1 MADQNVVISSD
12 TVTVT
17 GGEANI
23 NVDVNFGPQGD
34 DGSVILYGIG
44 KPQNLAPSEFPRTP
58 RVLDWYINT
67 KTTDDEY
74 LYIYQYVFVNNAG
87 FWKRVFK
94 IIPNSY
100 QVNQIV
106 EFDSDGIGS
115 ASVVVSNV
123 TLPLIPQ
130 YAFPSTGDVVIPVD
144 DEAAMLAL
152 STIPETYAFRKD
164 LAKYYYLRQSPASDA
179 SNWEGLI
186 SVNAHIDI
194 ENALPVIS
202 SFQLGSPIINQDEE
216 TNEVTYTL
224 PITLVAYQLVP
235 PPTPDQTVATV
246 ADLLSVVPLDPGE
259 DLVYSVYVTAANSI
273 YILVGPDPSN
283 PSNWVPFSTIQPIT
297 GSKTAHISINVI

>member
-1 MADQNVVISSD
+1 MADQNVVISQD

-17 GGEANI
+17 GGESTI
-23 NVDVNFGPQGD
+23 NVDVNFGPKGD

-44 KPQNLAPSEFPRTP
+44 KPQNLDPSDFPQTP
-58 RVLDWYINT
+58 RVLDWYINVDS
-67 KTTDDEY
+67 TDDEY

-100 QVNQIV
+100 QTNKSVTFSALGV
-106 EFDSDGIGS
+106 AS

-130 YAFPSTGDVVIPVD
+130 YAFPTTGSVVLPVN

-152 STIPETYAFRKD
+152 STTPGTYAFRKD
-164 LAKYYYLRQSPASDA
+164 LAKYYYLREAPASDA

-186 SVNAHIDI
+186 TVNAHVDI

-202 SFQLGSPIINQDEE
+202 SFQLGAPTIEADQE
-216 TNEVTYTL
+216 TGEVSYTL
-224 PITLVAYQLVP
+224 PMTIVAYEL
-235 PPTPDQTVATV
+235 TP
-246 ADLLSVVPLDPGE
+246 L
-259 DLVYSVYVTAANSI
+259 
-273 YILVGPDPSN
+273 GPA
-283 PSNWVPFSTIQPIT
+283 PIT

>member
-1 MADQNVVISSD
+1 MADQNVIISQD

-17 GGEANI
+17 GGESTI
-23 NVDVNFGPQGD
+23 NVDVNFGPKGD

-44 KPQNLAPSEFPRTP
+44 KPQNLDPSDFPQTP
-58 RVLDWYINT
+58 RVLDWYINVDS
-67 KTTDDEY
+67 TDDEY

-100 QVNQIV
+100 QTNKSVTFSALGV
-106 EFDSDGIGS
+106 AS

-130 YAFPSTGDVVIPVD
+130 YAFPTTGSVVLPVN

-152 STIPETYAFRKD
+152 STTPGTYAFRKD
-164 LAKYYYLRQSPASDA
+164 LAKYYYLREAPASDA

-186 SVNAHIDI
+186 TVNAHVNI

-202 SFQLGSPIINQDEE
+202 SFQLGTPTIEADQE
-216 TNEVTYTL
+216 TGEVSYTL
-224 PITLVAYQLVP
+224 PMTIVAYEL
-235 PPTPDQTVATV
+235 TP
-246 ADLLSVVPLDPGE
+246 L
-259 DLVYSVYVTAANSI
+259 
-273 YILVGPDPSN
+273 GPA
-283 PSNWVPFSTIQPIT
+283 PIT